1 MKHSFTAYA
10 QFKAALLNLK
20 WRSEV
25 SRYIDEYLPVF
36 KTKNKNKMRKDNQ
49 LCEIEIREVDK
60 IHYKGFAKIQ
70 MSGVTM
76 VLYLT
81 SKDFTR

>member
-1 MKHSFTAYA
+1 M
-10 QFKAALLNLK
+10 
-20 WRSEV
+20 
-25 SRYIDEYLPVF
+25 F

-70 MSGVTM
+70 MSGMTM

>member
-1 MKHSFTAYA
+1 MTIHEASNDARS
-10 QFKAALLNLK
+10 LRLK

-25 SRYIDEYLPVF
+25 LRYIDEYLPVF
-36 KTKNKNKMRKDNQ
+36 KAKNKNKIIKLKFATSITRRKGSKFTTNV
-49 LCEIEIREVDK
+49 L
-60 IHYKGFAKIQ
+60 AKIQ

-81 SKDFTR
+81 SKYFTL